1 MPDSMMHVNN
11 IIKWLAAAF
20 LILSVT
26 AFIVV
31 SLLESPLMFL
41 LNAIAIFVYI
51 TMINFNLAY
60 GTSKSM
66 LDASKHRS
74 VDRSVGGIF
83 YWLFVKLSILGRALR
98 SLIVRI
104 SDIGLRNHKFPELL
118 RDILE
123 ITLISITISL
133 LTEAQIN
140 GTLIIES
147 LYFINGG
154 RLGKKNVI
162 ESFFLILLELPF
174 CIVGSAIIAIFLNI
188 HVESVIVFGKEK
200 FIKSY
205 DAFEIHPSA
214 EYYEYINPF
223 VRKKE
228 KLEYNLELDQNN
240 F

>member
-1 MPDSMMHVNN
+1 MKKNS
-11 IIKWLAAAF
+11 IF
-20 LILSVT
+20 LIVISSTLLLF
-26 AFIVV
+26 FIVRAI
-31 SLLESPLMFL
+31 LNLNNYDFL
-41 LNAIAIFVYI
+41 GWMYHFVFI
-51 TMINFNLAY
+51 IIN
-60 GTSKSM
+60 
-66 LDASKHRS
+66 
-74 VDRSVGGIF
+74 I
-83 YWLFVKLSILGRALR
+83 
-98 SLIVRI
+98 
-104 SDIGLRNHKFPELL
+104 
-118 RDILE
+118 
-123 ITLISITISL
+123 
-133 LTEAQIN
+133 
-140 GTLIIES
+140 TLIIES